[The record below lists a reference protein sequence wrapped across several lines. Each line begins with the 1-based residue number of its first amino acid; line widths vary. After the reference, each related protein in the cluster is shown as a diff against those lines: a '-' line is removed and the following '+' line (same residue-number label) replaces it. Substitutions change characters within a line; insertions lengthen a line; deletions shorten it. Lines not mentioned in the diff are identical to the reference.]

1 MQKTKS
7 VKYSEVLKDIFKPK
21 TKEDLKKLEEL
32 EKLMVEYIF
41 IRIMEE
47 MDDKSF
53 KNLEK
58 NEFKSLADFAE
69 YFKKELPDFNKNL
82 NGYINEFLKEYVR
95 GK

>member
-1 MQKTKS
+1 MII
-7 VKYSEVLKDIFKPK
+7 VD
-21 TKEDLKKLEEL
+21 KKLEEL